1 MSTLILVR
9 HGQSTW
15 NAENRFTG
23 WVDVPL
29 TELGRKEARQGGE
42 HLAAEGVKVDRV
54 FTSTLERAIETG
66 QIVLECLG
74 QGDLEQVEAW
84 ELNERFYGALTGRN
98 KAQTAE
104 EFGAD
109 QVRLWRRSY
118 ATPPPGGESL
128 KDTAYRALPYFRNVV
143 LAACL
148 QAPTVLVSAHGN
160 SLRAILKE
168 LDGLSDDE
176 VPRLEL
182 KTGVPIVYELDGD
195 ARPVSKTTLGPD
207 TAEPVPEDAPAE
219 EKEQA

>member
-29 TELGRKEARQGGE
+29 TELGREEARTGGQ
-42 HLAAEGVKVDRV
+42 HLAAEGVKVDRA
-54 FTSTLERAIETG
+54 FTSTLRRAIETG
-66 QIVLECLG
+66 RIVLECLG
-74 QGDLEQVEAW
+74 QPDLEQAEAW

-104 EFGAD
+104 EFGAE
-109 QVRLWRRSY
+109 QVHVWRRSY

-128 KDTAYRALPYFRNVV
+128 KDTAYRALPYFRRVV
-143 LAACL
+143 LQACREV
-148 QAPTVLVSAHGN
+148 PTVLVAAHGN
-160 SLRAILKE
+160 SLRAIVKE

-195 ARPVSKTTLGPD
+195 GRAVDKRTLGED
-207 TAEPVPEDAPAE
+207 TAKPVQEA
-219 EKEQA
+219 QG